1 MNLSSPQRLL
11 FGLGLVMVA
20 QLASLTE
27 ARAQEVN
34 KIIVVPFSQQ
44 NPALPHPAH
53 EGAPITLKAII
64 RNANCATYTI
74 TWDVNQDPAQ
84 PNIFANDTSFTASR
98 NGTTNTVYDIGRL
111 YTVPYVDSDTQ
122 LNVSVRARSNCDNT
136 ETFGTFKLFVYNFGE
151 NGTGAQQLSRDPR
164 NWTTDQL
171 DIIVSMAIQ
180 ESMWYTHRWMQ
191 DYSGTGATMEARS
204 NYTEA
209 TGISQWLFVINNHL
223 PAYPPA
229 VVGAGDA
236 SAEWRAVNQARWDN
250 DPYAESAM
258 RLLNYN
264 VARTGNA
271 GVPADD
277 EANDCGYGNGNRVI
291 PCAPIPGTDDRV
303 GLYARSS
310 NVYLT
315 GMNTGAI
322 STVLPALSGTNV
334 RAGIAAGQS
343 WEWYVQ
349 QLVDY
354 LGYQQADS
362 GCANGG
368 WYYGAV
374 DSGDCRY
381 SDLSTTQWAYIGMES
396 AEVAGGPYGVFVNN
410 RQKYRI
416 ANNIVT
422 NQQGDGG
429 GAYDNRR
436 WGTSDLKL
444 TGGQLLAARWLDLQ
458 NMSTTSN
465 STPFPN
471 ESGHSYRTL
480 RQYHDN
486 YFNFIRTWYAQ
497 RRVSGTLGWQDGLWQ
512 NGDYLCGNTS
522 TVYNAPR
529 CGNSYSLYSHQKG
542 YHTGLPMLEFVGPHD
557 WYRHFSIYYAR
568 AQYRPSSSGDGRS
581 NYNDMGALWDDYCE
595 VHSVTC
601 AYGPRHM
608 STAMGG
614 LVLTPAVF
622 NPKPIPLGSLAP
634 IVGDQPPV
642 TSVTVTEGCLT
653 GEGRISVDH
662 EKSFHPNSYNR
673 IVAYYWDMDAS
684 NGLWWETGA
693 APDLDANGNPMRTGD
708 QFANLDYVY
717 RRQGTYTVTLRVEDN
732 TNQYKSVVV
741 GTVRVQGAQ
750 DVPPAIATG
759 GPYVIEVGQNLQL
772 NGAASDGN
780 QACGDVLTVGWNLDY
795 ALNQNTSFEV
805 SGEKA
810 LVTWN
815 NAAGLGV
822 LPRNVPFTIK
832 ARVTDTLGGP
842 TSVEEETTLAIY
854 DATPIADARANP
866 TQLACRQNV
875 TFDASASRHPNP
887 QRTISNYQ
895 WSVGG
900 VTSDRATFTTS
911 FASFGARTARLTVV
925 DDLGRSATATV
936 DVNVNLGNLPPV
948 VRVPSTSVTVM
959 STAALSLSAT
969 QSSDPNADC
978 GDSIQQIGWY
988 LLSPGEAFNAA
999 NAPDFTGA
1007 SVQIPSADWQAAMRW
1022 PGNESFV
1029 VRVVVRDTFGA
1040 FSTADITVTGVR
1052 AEPVPVIRQIPDP
1065 STYRLDNGA
1074 SSTRLD
1080 GRESTSLLAGVTIA
1094 RYQWDINCDGSY
1106 EREDGQFLY
1115 ETNFPPNT
1123 PLAQLPPVRVCLRVT
1138 DSNGTAVVSP
1148 PYTVRYQQLGSA
1160 SPYADADPSDA
1171 PERGYNILVGQG
1183 LTLDASSSFDPDTQ
1197 DFNDYI
1203 TRYQW
1208 TLNGTTNASLVKDS
1222 TGANDAPSKTLT
1234 LTPAALAALGVSAVG
1249 SYPVRLDVRD
1259 LAGNTGSDT
1268 SSVTVHNATANL
1280 VVVMNPTNAAPNSR
1294 VTFDASRSEHTHP
1307 DIDIVGVVWFFGNLV
1322 TAGGACVTDADCNA
1336 SYCITNPSTSALQ
1349 CMTGSLGT
1357 QVGAVVNQS
1366 FTQMTPPGSAPIPV
1380 TVVVRDSNGGQA
1392 QSAGLGLP
1400 VDQGNRLPV
1409 ANPGGGTAP
1418 GGNVVV
1424 GAYTL
1429 INQAAQSVVFNG
1441 SASNDP
1447 DSVYGDA
1454 ITSYTWAI
1462 GTCRCSTVAAQHANC
1477 PVPQAQVGATLPAI
1491 SFAQLAQCNIT
1502 QTGTHTV
1509 SLTVRDRFN
1518 ATSTGT
1524 TSLNVVLGPD
1534 ALAQAQ
1540 PNRTSCQQQ
1549 VTFDGRGSLANGPVD
1564 QGYNIV
1570 RYEWDFNDDGTVD
1583 FTDATFTTPVV
1594 ALPSNNTTQL
1604 NARLTVTNAIGMYL
1618 IGRGQDPG
1626 PNRNSEVVSV
1636 VINVQQLPPVAN
1648 PGGPYRTGGSPGNFA
1663 PVTVDGRA
1671 SSDPNAPCD
1680 EVVEYWWD
1688 TNNDG
1693 QFGLEDTDA
1702 NAPTTTNGARSD
1714 YVGPTATFTNNAWL
1728 VNTTSTVRLKV
1739 RDRFGAWS
1747 APASADIVITD
1758 VVPPSGEILSPRAG
1772 DCAASTGP
1780 GTSTAR
1786 VLVTHPVPNPQA
1798 VDVTVRLGAQVV
1810 GTARVQANQFNAQK
1824 QTTVDIPLANIAEGQ
1839 QNLVATF
1846 ALVGN
1851 ANASTQANS
1860 GGAVVFD
1867 FTPPLITIGAQPT
1880 AGVCYA
1886 NGRVPAAEISVD
1898 DNFDDAPQVSQS
1910 VIESGCGRTLRVT
1923 ARDFCG
1929 RESVAERSYLTA
1941 QAVSVTVNGV
1951 QQDALQGSANIS
1963 WQVEGIA
1970 ACANGVEAT
1979 LSRDG
1984 GAFAAYAANTPITTP
1999 GDYSLRLT
2007 VYNCLGVAREQTL
2020 AFRINRDPVAVA
2032 IPDGHPNADPSAVNA
2047 YRVVEGSPLTL
2058 DGTLSR
2064 APELDDS
2071 IARYTWTIPGQP
2083 ALTGPRPVMNTNTN
2097 GVFNGTLEVEDGF
2110 GETHSQAFQVTVTD
2124 LSPVAN
2130 AGGPYVA
2137 NQDVAITFNAT
2148 NSRSLNPAADPITRY
2163 VWSWGDGTPNSEGAV
2178 VSHTFTTQGAYNV
2191 RLTVYDEDSSVEVI
2205 VGVII
2210 ADVDPQIDDIFVE
2223 EVMGEENTERP
2234 DPVVAYE
2241 VLPIKFGVIAQ
2252 PGGDFDPITLYQW
2265 DFDGDNI
2272 FDVNTTE
2279 PYAEHQY
2286 MEPGVYTLGVLV
2298 RDRDSFTF
2306 RTQLVDVRPVDFE
2319 TTFRFVGYGLQSQLD
2334 AGVLS
2339 PINRLRLAQTH
2350 KSIEA
2355 GVWGQVY
2362 DGLVTDAPT
2371 ELTGAL
2377 TAGRARPLH
2386 LQTQG
2391 VSYLAAGRVLT
2402 DLVQAQTRG
2411 ANFGTE
2417 VWALARQLRREVG
2430 YDLSAVSADA
2440 EGLYAGRRADA
2451 RYTHRLSVSS
2461 ALRDAAVAT
2470 YSAPNFEPDARTVPN
2485 TDGLSLSVQ
2494 DDAIRSLDWLNIA
2507 VDQCADPRFN
2517 TFAVNVPPTNPVAYF
2532 DAAEGVR
2539 VSALEALTAMLAEM
2553 EAYVERGGAVAGPGR
2568 EEIAAAADSLRLINE
2583 RAAKSMAARCF
2594 TEAGRQD
2601 PTCSNNENALAIELE
2616 AMTLIEALNAASSQG
2631 AYVMHWQ
2638 SCLVDY
2644 LRFRVKASVVAV
2656 RDQCGQLNSLYIKAN
2671 EIFNAGESLL
2681 TQDDDIIGALNF
2693 YTDNAQRCLILDVYN
2708 KCLVRVDP
2716 TLEAYPYPDVCLQ

>member
-1 MNLSSPQRLL
+1 MSLSSPRQLL
-11 FGLGLVMVA
+11 CGLGLVVVA
-20 QLASLTE
+20 QLALLSG

-64 RNANCATYTI
+64 RNADCGSYTI
-74 TWDVNQDPAQ
+74 TWDVDQSPAAD
-84 PNIFANDTSFTASR
+84 IFANDTSFTANR
-98 NGTTNTVYDIGRL
+98 NSTTSTVYDIGRL
-111 YTVPYVDSDTQ
+111 YTVPYVDNDTQ
-122 LNVSVRARSNCDNT
+122 LNISVRARSDCNNT
-136 ETFGTFKLFVYNFGE
+136 STFGTFKLFIYNFGE
-151 NGTGAQQLSRDPR
+151 NGTGAQRLSRNPR
-164 NWTTDQL
+164 DWSTDQL
-171 DIIVSMAIQ
+171 DVMVSMAIQ

-191 DYSGTGATMEARS
+191 GYSGTGANMEARS
-204 NYTEA
+204 NYTDA
-209 TGISQWLFVINNHL
+209 TGIAQWLFVINNHL

-229 VVGAGDA
+229 AVGAGDA
-236 SAEWRAVNQARWDN
+236 SAEWRATNQARWDN

-264 VARTGNA
+264 VARTGQE
-271 GVPADD
+271 GVPAED
-277 EANDCGYGNGNRVI
+277 ETDECDYGGGRVI
-291 PCAPIPGTDDRV
+291 PCAPIAGTNDRL
-303 GLYARSS
+303 GLFARSS

-334 RAGIAAGQS
+334 RTGIAAGMP

-354 LGYQQADS
+354 LGYQQRDG

-368 WYYGAV
+368 WYYGA
-374 DSGDCRY
+374 GGETDCRY
-381 SDLSTTQWAYIGMES
+381 SDLSTSQWAYIGMES

-410 RQKYRI
+410 RHKFRI
-416 ANNIVT
+416 ANNLLS

-444 TGGQLLAARWLDLQ
+444 TGGQLLAARWLDVH
-458 NMSTTSN
+458 NMSVDSTTQ
-465 STPFPN
+465 PFPN
-471 ESGHSYRTL
+471 ESGYTRSTL
-480 RQYHDN
+480 RASHDR
-486 YFNFIRTWYAQ
+486 YFSFIRTWYNQ
-497 RRVSGTLGWQDGLWQ
+497 RRVSGTHWLDGLWQ
-512 NGDYLCGNTS
+512 NGDYLCGNTD

-542 YHTGLPMLEFVGPHD
+542 YHTGLPMLEFVGPHN
-557 WYRHFSIYYAR
+557 WYRHFGIYYMR
-568 AQYRPSSSGDGRS
+568 AQYRPASSGDGRS
-581 NYNDMGALWDDYCE
+581 NYSEMGALWDDYCE
-595 VHSVTC
+595 IHSVTC

-608 STAMGG
+608 STSMGG

-622 NPKPIPLGSLAP
+622 NPKPIAIGSLAP
-634 IVGDQPPV
+634 IEGNQPPI
-642 TSVTVTEGCLT
+642 TAVTVTEGCLT
-653 GEGRISVDH
+653 GEGRVTVDH

-673 IVAYYWDMDAS
+673 IVAYHWDMDAD

-693 APDLDANGNPMRTGD
+693 TPDLDVNGNPMRTGD
-708 QFANLDYVY
+708 PFANLTYVY
-717 RRQGTYTVTLRVEDN
+717 RLQRQRPYTVTLRVEDN

-741 GTVRVQGAQ
+741 GAVTVQGAQ
-750 DVPPAIATG
+750 DVPPSIATG

-780 QACGDVLTVGWNLDY
+780 QACGDVLSVDWNLD
-795 ALNQNTSFEV
+795 AVLNQNNSFEV

-810 LVTWN
+810 LVTWTAN
-815 NAAGLGV
+815 GLGG
-822 LPRNVPFTIK
+822 LPRNTPFTIK
-832 ARVTDTLGGP
+832 ARVTDSLGGA
-842 TSVEEETTLAIY
+842 TSVEESTTLAIY
-854 DATPIADARANP
+854 DANPIADARANP
-866 TQLACRQNV
+866 TQLACRQSV
-875 TFDASASRHPNP
+875 TFDGSASRHPNP

-911 FASFGARTARLTVV
+911 FSAFGARTARLTVV
-925 DDLGRSATATV
+925 DDLGRSSSATV

-948 VRVPSTSVTVM
+948 VRVPATSVTVM
-959 STAALSLSAT
+959 STANLSLSAA

-999 NAPDFTGA
+999 AAPDFTGA
-1007 SVQIPSADWQAAMRW
+1007 AVQIPAADWQAAMRW
-1022 PGNESFV
+1022 PGNTSFV
-1029 VRVVVRDTFGA
+1029 VRVVARDTFGA

-1052 AEPVPVIRQIPDP
+1052 AEPVLVIRQVPDP
-1065 STYRLDNGA
+1065 STYRLDTGA

-1080 GRESTSLLAGVTIA
+1080 GRESYTLLAGVSVT
-1094 RYQWDINCDGSY
+1094 RYQWDIGCDGSY
-1106 EREDGQFLY
+1106 EREEGQFLF
-1115 ETNFPPNT
+1115 ETTFPPNT
-1123 PLAQLPPVRVCLRVT
+1123 PLNQLPAVRVCLRVT
-1138 DSNGTAVVSP
+1138 DSNGAVALSP
-1148 PYTVRYQQLGSA
+1148 PYTIRYQQLGNA

-1171 PERGYNILVGQG
+1171 PERGYHALLGRD
-1183 LTLDASSSFDPDTQ
+1183 LTLDATSSFDPDAQ

-1208 TLNGTTNASLVKDS
+1208 TVNGTNNASLTKAA
-1222 TGANDAPSKTLT
+1222 TAANDAAAKTLT
-1234 LTPAALAALGVSAVG
+1234 LTSAALAALGVSAVG
-1249 SYPVRLDVRD
+1249 TYPVRLDVRD
-1259 LAGNTGSDT
+1259 VAGNTGSDT
-1268 SSVTVHNATANL
+1268 SSLTLHNPTANI
-1280 VVVMNPTNAAPNSR
+1280 VVVMNPTSAAPGSR
-1294 VTFDASRSEHTHP
+1294 VTFDASRSDHTHP
-1307 DIDIVGVVWFFGNLV
+1307 DIDVTGVVWLFGDLV
-1322 TAGGACVTDADCNA
+1322 AAGGACARDADCNG
-1336 SYCITNPSTSALQ
+1336 SYCVTNPATSALQ
-1349 CMTGSLGT
+1349 CMTGSLGA

-1366 FTQMTPPGSAPIPV
+1366 FSQMTPPGTAGIPV

-1392 QSAGLGLP
+1392 QSTGLDIR

-1418 GGNVVV
+1418 GSAVVV

-1429 INQAAQSVVFNG
+1429 INQPAQGVVFNG
-1441 SASNDP
+1441 ASSADP
-1447 DSVYGDA
+1447 DAVYGDA
-1454 ITSYTWAI
+1454 ITSYTWAV
-1462 GTCRCSTVAAQHANC
+1462 GTCRCSTRAAQHANC

-1491 SFAQLAQCNIT
+1491 SLAQLAQCNIT
-1502 QTGTHTV
+1502 QVGNYPV
-1509 SLTVRDRFN
+1509 SLTVTDRFN

-1570 RYEWDFNDDGTVD
+1570 RYEWDFGDNGTVD
-1583 FTDATFTTPVV
+1583 FTDAIFTAPVV
-1594 ALPSNNTTQL
+1594 ALPANGATQL
-1604 NARLTVTNAIGMYL
+1604 VARLTVTNAMGVYL
-1618 IGRGQDPG
+1618 LGLGQDPG
-1626 PNRNSEVVSV
+1626 PHRNSETVAVT
-1636 VINVQQLPPVAN
+1636 INVQQLPPVAN

-1693 QFGLEDTDA
+1693 QFGLDDNDA
-1702 NAPTTTNGARSD
+1702 NAPTTVNGARSD
-1714 YVGPTATFTNNAWL
+1714 YVGPTATFTNASWL
-1728 VNTTSTVRLKV
+1728 VNTTSSVRLKV

-1758 VVPPSGEILSPRAG
+1758 VVPPSGEILSPRVG
-1772 DCAASTGP
+1772 TCAASTGP
-1780 GTSTAR
+1780 GASTAR
-1786 VLVTHPVPNPQA
+1786 VLVSHPAPVPQA
-1798 VDVTVRLGAQVV
+1798 VDVTLRLGGQVV

-1824 QTTVDIPLANIAEGQ
+1824 QATIDVPLTNVVEGSQ
-1839 QNLVATF
+1839 SLVATF

-1851 ANASTQANS
+1851 ANAATQASS
-1860 GGAVVFD
+1860 GGAVLFD
-1867 FTPPLITIGAQPT
+1867 FTAPLITIGPQPT

-1886 NGRVPAAEISVD
+1886 NGRVPAAEITVD
-1898 DNFDDAPQVSQS
+1898 DNFDDAPQVSQT

-1923 ARDFCG
+1923 ARDICG
-1929 RESVAERSYLTA
+1929 RESVGERTYLTA
-1941 QAVSVTVNGV
+1941 QAVTVTVNGV
-1951 QQDALQGSANIS
+1951 RQDALQASANIS
-1963 WQVEGIA
+1963 WQVDGLP
-1970 ACANGVEAT
+1970 ACSNGVEAS

-1984 GAFAAYAANTPITTP
+1984 GAFAAYAANTPVTTP

-2007 VYNCLGVAREQTL
+2007 VLNCLGVAREQTV
-2020 AFRINRDPVAVA
+2020 AFRINRAPVAVA
-2032 IPDGHPNADPSAVNA
+2032 IPDGHPNADPSAPNA

-2058 DGTLSR
+2058 DGSLSR

-2071 IARYTWTIPGQP
+2071 IVRYTWTFPNLP
-2083 ALTGPRPVMNTNTN
+2083 ALTGARPVMNTNAN
-2097 GVFNGTLEVEDGF
+2097 GVFSGTLEVVDGF
-2110 GETHSQAFQVTVTD
+2110 DKPHTQAFQVTVTD
-2124 LSPVAN
+2124 LAPVAN

-2137 NQDVAITFNAT
+2137 NQDVPITFNAT

-2163 VWSWGDGTPNSEGAV
+2163 VWSWGDNTPSSEGAV

-2191 RLTVYDEDSSVEVI
+2191 RLAVHDEDSVTEVV

-2210 ADVDPQIDDIFVE
+2210 ADVDPQIDDIFVA

-2272 FDVNTTE
+2272 FDENTVE
-2279 PYAEHQY
+2279 PFAEHQF
-2286 MEPGVYTLGVLV
+2286 MEPGVYNVGVLA

-2306 RTQLVDVRPVDFE
+2306 RTQVVDVRPVDFE
-2319 TTFRFVGYGLQSQLD
+2319 TTFRFVGHSLQAQLA

-2339 PINRLRLAQTH
+2339 PINRLRLAQTSR
-2350 KSIEA
+2350 SIEA

-2362 DGLVTDAPT
+2362 DGLVSDAPA

-2377 TAGRARPLH
+2377 TPGRARPLH

-2417 VWALARQLRREVG
+2417 IWALARQLRREVG
-2430 YDLSAVSADA
+2430 YDLRAVSADA
-2440 EGLYAGRRADA
+2440 EGLFAGRRADA
-2451 RYTHRLSVSS
+2451 RYTHRLGVSAAFRDS
-2461 ALRDAAVAT
+2461 AADT
-2470 YSAPNFEPDARTVPN
+2470 YEAPEFAEDARRVPN

-2494 DDAIRSLDWLNIA
+2494 DDVLRSLDWLTVA

-2517 TFAVNVPPTNPVAYF
+2517 AFAVNAPITNVSTYF
-2532 DAAEGVR
+2532 DAAEQVR
-2539 VSALEALTAMLAEM
+2539 VSALAALTAMLAEM

-2568 EEIAAAADSLRLINE
+2568 EQIAAAADSLRLINE
-2583 RAAKSMAARCF
+2583 RAAKSMASRCF
-2594 TEAGRQD
+2594 RGEGLSD
-2601 PTCSNNENALAIELE
+2601 PTCSSNENALEIELE
-2616 AMTLIEALNAASSQG
+2616 AMTLIEALSAASSQG

-2644 LRFRVKASVVAV
+2644 LRFRVKASVVSV
-2656 RDQCGQLNSLYIKAN
+2656 RDQCGQLNPLYLKAN
-2671 EIFNAGESLL
+2671 EVFSAGERLL
-2681 TQDDDIIGALNF
+2681 TDDDDIIGTLNF
-2693 YTDNAQRCLILDVYN
+2693 YTDTAQRCLVLDVYN

-2716 TLEAYPYPDVCLQ
+2716 RGLEPYPYPDVCLQ